1 MITGDIKQ
9 KVDAVWQTFWNN
21 GFTQPSAIFEQMTY
35 LLFMQRLDKEQLGK
49 EYIANVTH
57 TPVQSPTFLD
67 GNWHNPMTGQDVPY
81 HEMRWHV
88 FRNMEAEKML
98 NRVRNDAFIFLRY
111 IGGDAYRSAMQD
123 TVFQITNARLLSRVV
138 EGIDSLVKSVDAQA
152 EDGDAQTVGGT
163 DMMGD
168 VYEYMLSK
176 MAASGT
182 NGQFRTPRHI
192 IRMMVNLMRPT
203 LDDTICDP
211 AMGSAGFLMEAAKY
225 IQKNQCDELLNEV
238 KLKRFQ
244 TEIFHGSDSDASM
257 LRIGYMN
264 MMLHYVDEP
273 KLNYRNSLA
282 DENKDTNKYTLCLA
296 NPPFAGSLDK
306 DDIAP
311 SLQSAVKT
319 KKTELLFLALM
330 MRMLQPGGRCAS
342 IVPDTVLTGDAQA
355 YKTIRSALVD
365 THCLQAVIAMPSGVF
380 QPYSGVSTAIIIFTK
395 TGTGGTDKV
404 WFYDM
409 RADGFSLTTQRTPTP
424 GNDIHDIESR
434 FHNLEAEASRSRK
447 EQSFLVSADEIRQ
460 NGYDLSYKRYHEVER
475 EAVEYEAPEVIIARM
490 EARQKEIDTAF
501 AEFKKLV
508 EA

>member
-35 LLFMQRLDKEQLGK
+35 LLFMKMLDEKQREKES
-49 EYIANVTH
+49 IANLTGDALLN
-57 TPVQSPTFLD
+57 PTFPEGMWL
-67 GNWHNPMTGQDVPY
+67 NPTTDHEVPY
-81 HEMRWHV
+81 REMRWHV
-88 FRNMEAEKML
+88 FKEMEPARML
-98 NRVRNDAFIFLRY
+98 NRVRNDVFVFLRH
-111 IGGDAYRSAMQD
+111 IGGEGSAYSRAMED

-138 EGIDSLVKSVDAQA
+138 EGIEELAS
-152 EDGDAQTVGGT
+152 DGA

-192 IRMMVNLMRPT
+192 ICMMVELMRPT

-211 AMGSAGFLMEAAKY
+211 AMGSAGFIMEAAKY
-225 IQKNQCDELLNEV
+225 IQEHQADELLNEEV
-238 KLKRFQ
+238 MQQFRS
-244 TEIFHGSDSDASM
+244 EMFHGSDSDASM
-257 LRIGYMN
+257 MRIGCMN
-264 MMLHYVDEP
+264 MMLHEVDEP
-273 KLNYRNSLA
+273 NLYYRNSLS
-282 DENKDTNKYTLCLA
+282 DENNDTNRYTLCLA
-296 NPPFAGSLDK
+296 NPPFAGSLDQ
-306 DDIAP
+306 DDIAH
-311 SLQSAVKT
+311 SLRAAVKT

-330 MRMLQPGGRCAS
+330 MRMLQTGGRCAS

-365 THCLQAVIAMPSGVF
+365 SHCLQAVIAMPSGVF

-409 RADGFSLTTQRTPTP
+409 RADGFSLTTQRNPMP
-424 GNDIHDIESR
+424 DQNDIPDLIHR
-434 FHNLEAEASRSRK
+434 FHHQEEEANRSRK
-447 EQSFLVSADEIRQ
+447 EQSFFVSADEIRE

-475 EAVEYEAPEVIIARM
+475 KAVVYDAPEVIMARM
-490 EARQKEIDTAF
+490 EERQRTIDAAF
-501 AEFKKLV
+501 AEFKKLIN
-508 EA
+508 A

>member
-1 MITGDIKQ
+1 MITGEKKQ
-9 KVDAVWQTFWNN
+9 QIDNIWQIFWNS
-21 GFTQPSAIFEQMTY
+21 GFTQPSAIFEQITY
-35 LLFMQRLDKEQLGK
+35 LLFMKMLDEKQLEKES
-49 EYIANVTH
+49 IANLTGDKLLN
-57 TPVQSPTFLD
+57 PTFPEGD
-67 GNWHNPMTGQDVPY
+67 WHNPSTDKDVPY
-81 HEMRWHV
+81 NELRWHI
-88 FRNMEAEKML
+88 FKEFEPSHML
-98 NRVRNDAFIFLRY
+98 NRVRNDVFIFLRS
-111 IGGDAYRSAMQD
+111 IGGSESAYSKAMED

-138 EGIDSLVKSVDAQA
+138 EGIEELAS
-152 EDGDAQTVGGT
+152 DGA

-192 IRMMVNLMRPT
+192 IRMMVELMKPT

-211 AMGSAGFLMEAAKY
+211 AMGSAGFIMEAAKY
-225 IQKNQCDELLNEV
+225 IQEHQSDELLNIETMN
-238 KLKRFQ
+238 RFRS
-244 TEIFHGSDSDASM
+244 EIFHGSDSDASM
-257 LRIGYMN
+257 MRIGCMN
-264 MMLHYVDEP
+264 MMLHDVDEP
-273 KLNYRNSLA
+273 QLYYRNSLS
-282 DENKDTNKYTLCLA
+282 DENNDTNKYTLCLA
-296 NPPFAGSLDK
+296 NPPFAGSLDQ

-311 SLQSAVKT
+311 SLRAAVKT

-330 MRMLQPGGRCAS
+330 MRMLQAGGRCAS

-365 THCLQAVIAMPSGVF
+365 NHCLQAVITMPSGVF

-424 GNDIHDIESR
+424 EQNDIPDIIAR
-434 FHNLEAEASRSRK
+434 FNHLEGELERSRK
-447 EQSFLVSADEIRQ
+447 EQSFFVPVKEIRD

-475 EAVEYEAPEVIIARM
+475 EAVVYDAPEVIIARM
-490 EARQKEIDTAF
+490 EERQKQIDAAF
-501 AEFKKLV
+501 AEIQKLLNS
-508 EA
+508 